1 MRVDGVI
8 LDIDGVLVDVSS
20 SYRRAIVETV
30 SYLYDDSIP
39 RVAVQYFKDAGGF
52 NNDWE
57 LTDAVALLVLARD
70 NGMELEVEEYTAA
83 IKEAGGGLAG
93 AKQVIE
99 ETHADA
105 GTVFASWGPAAIRSV
120 FQQFYLGTEL
130 YQDLENGTPEIDCH
144 GFIYDEE
151 VLISDETIAFLVSN
165 YPIGVFTG
173 RPAAEAELALARI
186 GLDIPDSRRIT
197 MDDGAP
203 GKPAPDGILELSTQ
217 LDVDSIAYVGD
228 TLDDMKTV
236 ENAETADP
244 SRSYHGIGVQTGGLS
259 GDAGRNALLS
269 AGADVVIETIN
280 DLPATLSDG
289 ELTDSY

>member
-39 RVAVQYFKDAGGF
+39 REAVQYFKDAGGF

-57 LTDAVALLVLARD
+57 LTDAVAFLVIARD
-70 NGMELEVEEYTAA
+70 NGMELDVEEYTAA

-99 ETHADA
+99 ATHAGA
-105 GTVFASWGPAAIRSV
+105 GTVFASWDPAAIRSV
-120 FQQFYLGTEL
+120 FQQFYLGSEL
-130 YQDLENGTPEIDCH
+130 YQELENGTPEIDCH

-151 VLISDETIAFLVSN
+151 VLISDGTIEFLVSK

-173 RPAAEAELALARI
+173 RPGAEAELALDRI

-203 GKPAPDGILELSTQ
+203 GKPAPDGILELSTE
-217 LDVDSIAYVGD
+217 LGVDSIAYVGD

-244 SRSYHGIGVQTGGLS
+244 RRSYHGIGVQTGGLS
-259 GDAGRNALLS
+259 GIAGRNALFA
-269 AGADVVIETIN
+269 AGADEVIGTID
-280 DLPATLSDG
+280 DLPTILSDG
-289 ELTDSY
+289 GPIDSY